1 MWYISRTGTQE
12 GPFQESQLFELIRTR
27 ALVGAFVREEK
38 AAEWTLIRQ
47 HPTFAAACAEVEDPG
62 PSANGPAPLRALPYD
77 AAVPVPLVQ
86 VAKPGS
92 SRSLKKLAIAGAALV
107 LASAV
112 AVGGIL
118 TYRHLTK
125 VPLLPFEANRIPS
138 AVKEVVRLSRDN
150 MGLMAGIGEDAL
162 QREAREEHVWA
173 LLGGASLSRPL
184 LQSIS
189 KELNESDRESL
200 ARGFGPD
207 LTRSQLALRSGREMY
222 RKWGSPTSP
231 LFYLYLAQGMALV
244 LPISDS
250 ALPSVDP
257 PFERRSF
264 RGFEGGCLPE
274 MKRDASGKEV
284 ADKCTDSSG
293 GLAMLPN
300 QWLLGN
306 VGQLDELLRSYDKP
320 SDEPSRF
327 AEVLMALEPHMQDYN
342 VVSASAG
349 VDVDICRGT
358 LEMTKEACP
367 EGRAK
372 KLSEFLAS
380 RIRGKALGYV
390 VTTGS
395 QGPRTRQ
402 AFVAKDEDNAKAIQ
416 TELQDFRKEWK
427 AHLDNQTD
435 AIWKAHREKNKGK
448 KDEEREYLEAQM
460 ELTLRGIAKARV
472 SRSGAVVLFD
482 REPEVKESEAKA
494 ISRYWQSRKERSDLV
509 ARIIRTMASGR
520 EPETADLKAL
530 GGDPLLA
537 AIERLKN
544 AATPK

>member
-138 AVKEVVRLSRDN
+138 AVKEVSRLSRD
-150 MGLMAGIGEDAL
+150 MGFDGRALHREEYAWVQLGVFCTMNERFLGPLFGSIGEELDESH
-162 QREAREEHVWA
+162 RER
-173 LLGGASLSRPL
+173 
-184 LQSIS
+184 
-189 KELNESDRESL
+189 L
-200 ARGFGPD
+200 AQGFGPD
-207 LTRSQLALRSGREMY
+207 LTRSQLALRCGRDLY
-222 RKWGSPTSP
+222 RKWGSSTSP
-231 LFYLYLAQGMALV
+231 WFRIYNVFV

-257 PFERRSF
+257 PFEKRSF

-284 ADKCTDSSG
+284 SDKCTDSSH

-300 QWLLGN
+300 QWVFGH

-320 SDEPSRF
+320 TDEPSRF
-327 AEVLMALEPHMQDYN
+327 AEVLMALEPQMQDYN
-342 VVSASAG
+342 VVSASAE

-367 EGRAK
+367 KGRAK

-380 RIRGKALGYV
+380 RIRGWGVGSV

-395 QGPRTRQ
+395 QGPRTRH

-435 AIWKAHREKNKGK
+435 AIWKARREEIKGK

-460 ELTLRGIAKARV
+460 ELMLRGIAKARV